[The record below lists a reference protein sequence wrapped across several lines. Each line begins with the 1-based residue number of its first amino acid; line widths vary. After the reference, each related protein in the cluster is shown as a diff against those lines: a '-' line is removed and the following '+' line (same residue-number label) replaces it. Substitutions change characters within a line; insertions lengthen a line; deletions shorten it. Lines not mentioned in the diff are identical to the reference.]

1 MSRLTRNTRT
11 LPRKPPNNTQITS
24 LNYQLHYSTVQNPTM
39 ANSTAQALAS
49 LSSLP
54 PEVRRQIWN
63 HIAETHDLTPLLAT
77 SRWTRQDIKSRLPGE
92 IPTCAG
98 PRCWYPFKTC
108 ARPVDEIRVVVE
120 PWRSD
125 HSWLKLVLRRHKSE
139 SVWTIRQIDE
149 TFLTSQLRNY
159 PARRVVVE
167 FRPPAQR
174 RGFRHAAFLT
184 LRAKLYDVCVLLGRV
199 RLTGQT
205 TPELE
210 IVFRDA
216 PAEVRACWRQSFWE
230 DSPSM
235 ILARRRGFGGVPKG
249 ELSRYRWFKECPFYY
264 ECLMLPLLLHPLMRN
279 AAVRFDG
286 GREPD
291 RRSASSAAA
300 FINGTAPGQRLV
312 GPGYKALSLLNW
324 DYCQDL
330 MRDCYMA
337 DQARPCDMTVEGVVQ
352 EYASLVTTTL
362 QNFHTD
368 INELLDIISGAEA
381 ASGPP
386 RAAVAR
392 LAPADK
398 GAFGSSYRR
407 PPVVWS
413 KDCVLEYRYSIS
425 GRVPYDRGEGRGKW
439 RWTSAGAKE
448 TYRLWAEGKKEDDS
462 ARWRRQGEWRWAPVP
477 QPNTPDESDGES
489 DEESDEESNEESDEE
504 SNEESDEESD

>member
-1 MSRLTRNTRT
+1 
-11 LPRKPPNNTQITS
+11 
-24 LNYQLHYSTVQNPTM
+24 M

-54 PEVRRQIWN
+54 PEVRRQIWD
-63 HIAETHDLTPLLAT
+63 HIAETHDLTPLLDT
-77 SRWTRQDIKSRLPGE
+77 SRWTRQDIKSRLPGG
-92 IPTCAG
+92 IPTCPG

-120 PWRSD
+120 PWCSD

-139 SVWTIRQIDE
+139 SVWTIRQIDG

-167 FRPPAQR
+167 FHPPAQR
-174 RGFRHAAFLT
+174 RGFRLATFLT

-216 PAEVRACWRQSFWE
+216 PAEVRACWRHSFWE

-235 ILARRRGFGGVPKG
+235 ILARRRGFGGVPKR
-249 ELSRYRWFKECPFYY
+249 ELSRYGWFKECPFYY
-264 ECLMLPLLLHPLMRN
+264 ECLMLPLILHPLMRN

-324 DYCQDL
+324 DYCRDL

-337 DQARPCDMTVEGVVQ
+337 DQARPCDMTYLESCCGWLQ
-352 EYASLVTTTL
+352 YACPAEESRASCKTGYASLVTTTL

-368 INELLDIISGAEA
+368 INEFLDIISGAEA
-381 ASGPP
+381 ASGPL

-392 LAPADK
+392 LARADK

-407 PPVVWS
+407 PPVEWS
-413 KDCVLEYRYSIS
+413 EDCVSEYGYSNS
-425 GRVPYDRGEGRGKW
+425 GRVPYDRGEGWGKW

-477 QPNTPDESDGES
+477 QPNTPDESDEQS
-489 DEESDEESNEESDEE
+489 DEESDHESD
-504 SNEESDEESD
+504 